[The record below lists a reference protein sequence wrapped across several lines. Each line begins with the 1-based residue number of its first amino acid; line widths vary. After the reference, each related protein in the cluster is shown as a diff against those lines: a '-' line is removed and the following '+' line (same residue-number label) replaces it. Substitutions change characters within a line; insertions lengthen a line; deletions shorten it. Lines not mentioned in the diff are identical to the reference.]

1 MNWILNKQK
10 LKPDRVWQNLFQ
22 KYSAAT
28 KCTPTKQKRAKIGS
42 GMVSPGLL
50 LYESNTNFKKLG

>member
-10 LKPDRVWQNLFQ
+10 LKPDHIWQ

-42 GMVSPGLL
+42 GIVSPGLL